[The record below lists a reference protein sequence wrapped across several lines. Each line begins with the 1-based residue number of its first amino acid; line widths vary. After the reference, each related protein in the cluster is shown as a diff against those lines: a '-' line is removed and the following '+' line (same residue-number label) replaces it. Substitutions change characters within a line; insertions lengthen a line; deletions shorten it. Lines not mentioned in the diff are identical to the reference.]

1 MSATPGGDMPLFSNP
16 NPNQKPGAWE
26 PEAAEGRL
34 AKTVG
39 ASEAG
44 VFTSSRWVSESVLLG
59 EAGFEPLG
67 FVVGSSIYHVGLQI
81 GRWNKNQEL
90 TVLTQAMYHARELAM
105 ARMQAEADHLSAD
118 GIVGVQLRMQMYAW
132 GENCLEFVAT
142 GTAVRH
148 LDGQGAHRAP
158 DGRAFPSDLTAQDF
172 FRLLAAGAVPVA
184 FVLGTCVYHIAHQG
198 VLQSLRQAG
207 QNQEMLQF
215 TQGVYEARELALA
228 RMQAEAAQVGA
239 GGIVGVTVEVKNHVW
254 GEHATEFLA
263 TGTAIRRLGDE
274 HRLPE
279 TSPKPSFTL
288 GLDS

>member
-1 MSATPGGDMPLFSNP
+1 MPLF
-16 NPNQKPGAWE
+16 PGQQDNNGAVWE
-26 PEAAEGRL
+26 PQAADSRL
-34 AKTVG
+34 AKTAG
-39 ASEAG
+39 ADPSG
-44 VFTSSRWVSESVLLG
+44 VFTSDLSVSEYVLLG

-67 FVVGSSIYHVGLQI
+67 FVVGSSIYHVGLQY
-81 GRWNKNQEL
+81 GRWGRNQEL
-90 TVLTQAMYHARELAM
+90 QVLTQAMYNAREFAM
-105 ARMQAEADHLSAD
+105 ARMRAEADHLGAD

-132 GENCLEFVAT
+132 GQACLEFVAT

-148 LDGQGAHRAP
+148 LTGQGAHLAP
-158 DGRAFPSDLTAQDF
+158 DGRAFTSDLSAQDF

-198 VLQSLRQAG
+198 VMQSLRQMG

-228 RMQAEAAQVGA
+228 RMQAEAAQA
-239 GGIVGVTVEVKNHVW
+239 RSSGIVGVSVDVKNHVW

-263 TGTAIRRLGDE
+263 TGTAIRRLSEE

-279 TSPKPSFTL
+279 TSPRPTFTL
-288 GLDS
+288 GLDQ